1 MFIHSPR
8 ILIVDD
14 DASFRQFLTLFL
26 RKEGFEVQSCEDGK
40 EALRWMEREKPD
52 LILLDLRMPEV
63 SGLEFLQTIRKKG
76 LEVPVIVITAYAS
89 LDSAVKAKKEGAFD
103 YLSKPFKLEM
113 LRQKIKEAL
122 QKSAPSEF
130 KGPEFMGLV
139 GQSPPMRRLFQL
151 LPKVAQAE
159 SNVLIVGESGTGK
172 ELVARAIH
180 RLSPRS
186 KAPFVVVNC
195 GGIPSSLLES
205 ELFGYKSGAFT
216 GATKD
221 KPGLFAL
228 AHQGTIF
235 LDEIGDLP
243 PELQVKL
250 LRVVEN
256 KAFTPLG
263 STKEIK
269 VDVRIISATNKD
281 LAQEVKEG
289 RFREDLYF
297 RLNVI
302 SLRLPP
308 LRERREDIPLLVRHF
323 LEKYARKMGKEVE
336 GISEYALK
344 ALMEY
349 DFPGNVRELENII
362 ERSVALESG
371 PLILPESLD
380 LSPAHRAASSLFK
393 EPPLPEEGLN
403 LEEYLAFIE
412 KSLLRQAL
420 ERTQGHKEAAAKLLR
435 LSLRSFRYRLQKYG
449 L

>member
-1 MFIHSPR
+1 MPTQR
-8 ILIVDD
+8 PEILIVDD
-14 DASFRQFLTLFL
+14 DPSFREFLSLFL
-26 RKEGFEVQSCEDGK
+26 KKEGYQVLVSQNGK
-40 EALRWMEREKPD
+40 EALTILKRKRPH
-52 LILLDLRMPEV
+52 LILLDLRMPEME
-63 SGLEFLQTIRKKG
+63 GLEFLEIIRKRG
-76 LEVPVIVITAYAS
+76 IDVPVIVITAYAS
-89 LDSAVKAKKEGAFD
+89 LDSAVRAKKEGAFD
-103 YLSKPFKLEM
+103 YVPKPFKLET
-113 LRQKIKEAL
+113 LRNKINEAL
-122 QKSAPSEF
+122 RLPSVEEAPP
-130 KGPEFMGLV
+130 KEFMGIV
-139 GQSPPMRRLFQL
+139 GQSPPMRRLFVL

-159 SNVLIVGESGTGK
+159 SNVLITGESGTGK

-180 RLSPRS
+180 ELSPR
-186 KAPFVVVNC
+186 KNKPFLVVNC
-195 GGIPSSLLES
+195 GGIPASLLES

-256 KAFTPLG
+256 KTFTPLG
-263 STKEIK
+263 STKEVK
-269 VDVRIISATNKD
+269 VDVRIISATNKN
-281 LAQEVKEG
+281 LEEEVRAG

-297 RLNVI
+297 RLNVLSI
-302 SLRLPP
+302 HLPP
-308 LRERREDIPLLVRHF
+308 LRERKEDIPLLVNHF
-323 LEKYARKMGKEVE
+323 LKKYARKMKKDVQ

-349 DFPGNVRELENII
+349 DFPGNIRELENII

-380 LSPAHRAASSLFK
+380 LSFSKKSLPERNF
-393 EPPLPEEGLN
+393 PILPEEGLN
-403 LEEYLAFIE
+403 LEAYLASIE
-412 KSLLRQAL
+412 KSLLKQAL
-420 ERTQGHKEAAAKLLR
+420 EKTGGNREAAAKLLG
-435 LSLRSFRYRLQKYG
+435 LSTRSLRYRLQKYG